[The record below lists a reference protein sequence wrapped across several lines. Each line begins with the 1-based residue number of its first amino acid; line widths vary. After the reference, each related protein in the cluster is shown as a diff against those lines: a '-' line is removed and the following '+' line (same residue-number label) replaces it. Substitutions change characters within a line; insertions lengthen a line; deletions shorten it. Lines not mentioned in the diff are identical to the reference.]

1 MATFGMW
8 LVRSVWILVL
18 GQDETATTGVPVKA
32 PLGDQLRCAHPRGA
46 EETYPL
52 CTRPVW

>member
-1 MATFGMW
+1 MATFGMR
-8 LVRSVWILVL
+8 LVRSVWIFIL